1 MEIPS
6 SKKYLQTF
14 SATRRRNRSV
24 GRPLSDPDSS
34 THAGFPARPAWPGV
48 ELRHLVAFQAVVSA
62 GSFIG
67 AANRLGYTQSG
78 VSAQIRVLEQLIGV
92 RLIDRSRGARGI
104 ALTKEGAIFLR
115 YAREIARSFEAAAA
129 HLGAGPT
136 PASGALRVGSFRSA
150 TLGIA
155 APALSRL
162 ADDEPELQ
170 VALVENEDLD
180 VLLDLLEEGNLD
192 LAFAVAPVRKGFESI
207 VLRQERHVAV
217 VASESELAKLDAIR
231 LDDLAGRRVI
241 TDNTGYGAM
250 LARSAFDAGAVHARP
265 VSDQSLAIALALA
278 GGGIALL
285 PELAVLPTVG
295 ATTVP
300 LDADLPARAIAL
312 AWTGGGERSV
322 GAELFARVAKAVAV
336 RIDVVPPLID

>member
-1 MEIPS
+1 MGS
-6 SKKYLQTF
+6 
-14 SATRRRNRSV
+14 
-24 GRPLSDPDSS
+24 PLSGLDSS
-34 THAGFPARPAWPGV
+34 THTGFPARPAWPGV

-104 ALTKEGAIFLR
+104 ALTKDGAIFLR

-129 HLGAGPT
+129 HLGAGPV
-136 PASGALRVGSFRSA
+136 PATGALRVGSFRSA

-170 VALVENEDLD
+170 VALVENDDLD
-180 VLLDLLEEGNLD
+180 VLGDMLEEGDLD
-192 LAFAVAPVRKGFESI
+192 LAFAIAPVRKGFESI

-217 VASESELAKLDAIR
+217 VASENELAQHDVLR
-231 LDDLAGRRVI
+231 LEDLAGRRVI
-241 TDNTGYGAM
+241 TDNTSYGAM
-250 LARSAFDAGAVHARP
+250 LARAAFDAGAAHARP
-265 VSDQSLAIALALA
+265 VADQSLALALALA

-300 LDADLPARAIAL
+300 LDVDMPARAIAL
-312 AWTGGGERSV
+312 AWVSGSERS
-322 GAELFARVAKAVAV
+322 AASALFARIAKSVAV

>member
-1 MEIPS
+1 M
-6 SKKYLQTF
+6 
-14 SATRRRNRSV
+14 
-24 GRPLSDPDSS
+24 GHPLSDPGSS
-34 THAGFPARPAWPGV
+34 AQPGFPARPAWPGV

-115 YAREIARSFEAAAA
+115 YAREIASKFEAAAA

-136 PASGALRVGSFRSA
+136 PATGALRVGTFRSA

-162 ADDEPELQ
+162 ADEEPDLQ
-170 VALVENEDLD
+170 VSLVENEDLD
-180 VLLDLLEEGNLD
+180 VLLDLLEEGGLD
-192 LAFAVAPVRKGFESI
+192 LAFAIGPVRKGLDSI
-207 VLRQERHVAV
+207 VLRQERHVAI
-217 VASESELAKLDAIR
+217 VAADSELARRDVLR
-231 LDDLAGRRVI
+231 LVDLAGHRVI
-241 TDNTGYGAM
+241 TDNTVYGAM
-250 LARSAFDAGAVHARP
+250 LARAAFDVGAVHARP
-265 VSDQSLAIALALA
+265 VADHSLAIALALA
-278 GGGIALL
+278 GGAVALM

-300 LDADLPARAIAL
+300 LDVDLPARAIVL
-312 AWTGGGERSV
+312 AWASGSERT
-322 GAELFARVAKAVAV
+322 AAAALFARIAKAVAV

>member
-1 MEIPS
+1 M
-6 SKKYLQTF
+6 
-14 SATRRRNRSV
+14 
-24 GRPLSDPDSS
+24 GHPLSDPDSS
-34 THAGFPARPAWPGV
+34 TQTGFPARPAWPGV

-78 VSAQIRVLEQLIGV
+78 VSAQIRVLEQLIGC

-115 YAREIARSFEAAAA
+115 YAREIGRSFEAAAA
-129 HLGAGPT
+129 HLGAGPAPST
-136 PASGALRVGSFRSA
+136 GALRVGSFRSA

-162 ADDEPELQ
+162 ADDEPDLQ
-170 VALVENEDLD
+170 VALVENDDLD
-180 VLLDLLEEGNLD
+180 VLLDLLEEGGLD
-192 LAFAVAPVRKGFESI
+192 LAFAIAPVRKGIESI
-207 VLRQERHVAV
+207 VLRQERHIAV
-217 VASESELAKLDAIR
+217 VASESELASVGSLR
-231 LDDLAGRRVI
+231 LDDLAGLRVI
-241 TDNTGYGAM
+241 TDNTSYGAM
-250 LARSAFDAGAVHARP
+250 LARAAFDAGASHARP
-265 VSDQSLAIALALA
+265 VADHTLAIALALA

-300 LDADLPARAIAL
+300 LDADLPARAIVL
-312 AWTGGGERSV
+312 AWMSGGER
-322 GAELFARVAKAVAV
+322 AEEVLSFARVAKAVST

>member
-1 MEIPS
+1 
-6 SKKYLQTF
+6 
-14 SATRRRNRSV
+14 V
-24 GRPLSDPDSS
+24 GYPLSDLDSS
-34 THAGFPARPAWPGV
+34 THTGFPARPAWPGV

-104 ALTKEGAIFLR
+104 ALTTEGAIFLR

-129 HLGAGPT
+129 HLGSGPA
-136 PASGALRVGSFRSA
+136 PATGALRVGSFRSA

-162 ADDEPELQ
+162 ADDEPDLQ
-170 VALVENEDLD
+170 VSLVENEDLD
-180 VLLDLLEEGNLD
+180 ALLDLLEEGGLD
-192 LAFAVAPVRKGFESI
+192 LAFATAPVRKGFDSI

-217 VASESELAKLDAIR
+217 VAGDSELATRDALR
-231 LDDLAGRRVI
+231 LEDLAGRRVI
-241 TDNTGYGAM
+241 TDNTAYGTL
-250 LARSAFDAGAVHARP
+250 LARTAFDAGATHARP
-265 VSDQSLAIALALA
+265 VSDHSLAIALALA
-278 GGGIALL
+278 GGGIALV

-300 LDADLPARAIAL
+300 LDADLPARAIVL
-312 AWTGGGERSV
+312 AWASGAQRSAAAASFV
-322 GAELFARVAKAVAV
+322 RVAKSVSV